1 MILIQAIKKTLMK
14 QEELNDRSSSR
25 IARDELMDKVFG
37 YENWY
42 K

>member
-1 MILIQAIKKTLMK
+1 VILIQAIKKTLMK
-14 QEELNDRSSSR
+14 QE
-25 IARDELMDKVFG
+25 ARDELMDKVFG